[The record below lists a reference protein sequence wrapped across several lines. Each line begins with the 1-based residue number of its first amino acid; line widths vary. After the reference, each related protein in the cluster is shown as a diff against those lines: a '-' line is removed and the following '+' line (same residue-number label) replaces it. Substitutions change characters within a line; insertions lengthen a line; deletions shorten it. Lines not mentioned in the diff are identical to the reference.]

1 MHFINLRFTW
11 PLGIGIRTGKCEFA
25 ASAFSDRCGSSRSGT
40 PIDEPGVTFKKTLI
54 ARERDRPDIGRHRA
68 RRRACQALIDS
79 RRLVFLN
86 ETWTKPNMTK
96 LRGCAEEHLIDEV
109 PQGKWKTATFLAAL
123 RDDRIDAPCLFDD
136 PSTASVSSPNR
147 LRGCRERPGCRR
159 ILRPLRVRGVPRT
172 GAETELLRR

>member
-1 MHFINLRFTW
+1 
-11 PLGIGIRTGKCEFA
+11 
-25 ASAFSDRCGSSRSGT
+25 
-40 PIDEPGVTFKKTLI
+40 
-54 ARERDRPDIGRHRA
+54 
-68 RRRACQALIDS
+68 
-79 RRLVFLN
+79 LVFLD

-109 PQGKWKTATFLAAL
+109 PQGKWKTATFL
-123 RDDRIDAPCLFDD
+123 DD

-172 GAETELLRR
+172 GAETELLERQ